1 MSEQRRKITI
11 PHLLGMKERGE
22 KISFLTAYDF
32 PTARLEDEAGIE
44 MILVGDSA
52 AMCMLGH
59 DTTLTITMDEMVTFS
74 RAVTRGARYAFV
86 VGDMPY
92 MSYQPSNRDAVLNA
106 GRLLGEGAVDAVK
119 LEGGERMAPR
129 VRAITR
135 AGIPVMGHIGLTPQ
149 AHTQLGGFRSQG
161 RTTESALQLLRD
173 AIAIQEAG
181 AFSVLVEA
189 VPAEIAA
196 LIHDRLTI
204 PVLSIGAGGACDGQL
219 LIVHDVLG
227 LFEAF
232 TPRFVRRYAN
242 LAEEM
247 STAFRLYRDEVR
259 TGHFPGPEHQYPIAQ
274 EELELLRARLGD
286 REALLGLAPAP
297 AGSQGAA

>member
-59 DTTLTITMDEMVTFS
+59 DTTLTITMNEMVTFS

-92 MSYQPSNRDAVLNA
+92 MSYQPSDRDAVLNA
-106 GRLLGEGAVDAVK
+106 GRLLSDGAVDAVK

-129 VRAITR
+129 VRAITE

-161 RTTESALQLLRD
+161 RTTDSALQLIRD
-173 AIAIQEAG
+173 AVAVEEAG
-181 AFSVLVEA
+181 AFSILVEA
-189 VPAEIAA
+189 VPQEIAA
-196 LIHDRLTI
+196 AIRERLSI
-204 PVLSIGAGGACDGQL
+204 PVLSIGAGGDCDGQL
-219 LIVHDVLG
+219 LIVHDLLG

-242 LAEEM
+242 LSQEM
-247 STAFRLYRDEVR
+247 TAAFTRYRDEVR
-259 TGHFPGPEHQYPIAQ
+259 SGHFPGPEHQYPIPAG
-274 EELELLRARLGD
+274 ELEDFRARVG
-286 REALLGLAPAP
+286 RG
-297 AGSQGAA
+297 